1 MSRTLMLS
9 SQTVQ
14 DYAQLG
20 AVVLRGVLNAEELQ
34 TLEQGI
40 EHNLSHLS
48 PLAQVAS
55 RADDPGRFIED
66 FCTWQSNA
74 AYEKILRDSALPHIA
89 AQLMQSQ
96 TCLLYT
102 SDAADD

>member
-40 EHNLSHLS
+40 EHNLSNLS
-48 PLAQVAS
+48 PWLKWPVVQTIQ
-55 RADDPGRFIED
+55 ADSLKTFVLGNPMRLTKK
-66 FCTWQSNA
+66 FCAIQPCRTS
-74 AYEKILRDSALPHIA
+74 LP
-89 AQLMQSQ
+89 S
-96 TCLLYT
+96 
-102 SDAADD
+102 